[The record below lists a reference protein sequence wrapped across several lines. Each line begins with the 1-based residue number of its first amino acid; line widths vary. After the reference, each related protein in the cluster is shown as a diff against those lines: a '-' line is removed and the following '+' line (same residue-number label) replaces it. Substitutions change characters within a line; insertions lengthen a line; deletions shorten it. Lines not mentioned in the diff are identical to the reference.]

1 MSQIHYWAAQRGADQ
16 WKLCMFIKFR

>member
-1 MSQIHYWAAQRGADQ
+1 MSQIHYWAAHRGADQ